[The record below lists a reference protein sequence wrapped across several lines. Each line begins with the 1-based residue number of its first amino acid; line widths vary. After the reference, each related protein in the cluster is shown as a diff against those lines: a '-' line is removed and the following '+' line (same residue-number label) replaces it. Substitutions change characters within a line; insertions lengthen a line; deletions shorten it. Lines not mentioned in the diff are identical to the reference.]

1 MTKTSHSKIYSTESG
16 ITGGGLFKTPPLHFT
31 KEQLEWIENIQI
43 PKRLFLISA
52 TEFDDRYLY
61 LHDDWRYR
69 FSGNNVAILFS
80 NGKYFCDLSPVSL
93 KLLKYL
99 TIAYINENSASVA
112 DKFAQF
118 VATTFKQI
126 EVITRESLIEKMQML
141 VAKTERNH
149 SDCSQFYY
157 TLYAL
162 RKLDRSGFFE
172 SKDDSNELEDLL
184 LEVPRPR
191 NNNWARYQNLDLV
204 IPEEVCLM
212 IENGIQRWASKLC
225 PKIDVEE
232 NKNIHL
238 ETVKKTIKIDTLRD
252 CIIIGI
258 VYYIGARPV
267 QIGKL
272 SGGDFIVDTENK
284 YGMRYSV
291 LVPYAKK
298 SKLTI
303 DRVRVAI
310 PEELGKLI
318 LLYKYLVGIGDTDPM
333 FSITVSSMKM
343 VEASLKKMLF
353 RFSPQEIQEA
363 VKNDDYQLP
372 VYTASLF
379 RHNVGHSMAMNGA
392 SAPEIAYI
400 LGQSSYVVADRYIA
414 ATPELADIR
423 EAALGRN
430 PVFKNMI
437 ALMLTGNLVHSSEW
451 EGRSVAGSIGGQLH
465 YHLGGCNYEED
476 MCPFAQGR
484 GCYGCLYFK
493 PFIDGDHKKVFLSL
507 NDEIKNVR
515 DVADDAG
522 VLNHPL
528 LKELVRRKQHVN
540 QVMARIEIANFRR
553 AI

>member
-1 MTKTSHSKIYSTESG
+1 
-16 ITGGGLFKTPPLHFT
+16 
-31 KEQLEWIENIQI
+31 
-43 PKRLFLISA
+43 
-52 TEFDDRYLY
+52 
-61 LHDDWRYR
+61 
-69 FSGNNVAILFS
+69 
-80 NGKYFCDLSPVSL
+80 
-93 KLLKYL
+93 
-99 TIAYINENSASVA
+99 
-112 DKFAQF
+112 
-118 VATTFKQI
+118 
-126 EVITRESLIEKMQML
+126 
-141 VAKTERNH
+141 
-149 SDCSQFYY
+149 
-157 TLYAL
+157 
-162 RKLDRSGFFE
+162 
-172 SKDDSNELEDLL
+172 
-184 LEVPRPR
+184 
-191 NNNWARYQNLDLV
+191 
-204 IPEEVCLM
+204 M

-238 ETVKKTIKIDTLRD
+238 ETVRKTIKIDTLRD

-333 FSITVSSMKM
+333 FSIIVSSMKM
-343 VEASLKKMLF
+343 LEASLKKMLF

-379 RHNVGHSMAMNGA
+379 RHNVGHSMAMSGA

-430 PVFKNMI
+430 PVFKNMM

-451 EGRSVAGSIGGQLH
+451 EGRNVAGSIGGQLH

-476 MCPFAQGR
+476 ICPFAQGR

-493 PFIDGDHKKVFLSL
+493 PFIDGNHKKVFLSL
-507 NDEIKNVR
+507 NDEIQNVR

-522 VLNHPL
+522 ILNHPL
-528 LKELVRRKQHVN
+528 LKELVRRKEHVN
-540 QVMARIEIANFRR
+540 QVMARIEMAKAGGLFNR
-553 AI
+553 